1 MVYAPTWSMEHE
13 APLNCSSQIIH
24 TYIHAYIRVPKRDRN
39 RNFPAKYVLNRIFSH
54 LGPGQVLFK
63 IQFKFSCSHLLYYPG
78 GSTLHTY
85 TNYTCLSYIYTTKAF
100 VELPD
105 ASPQLKFN
113 QTGGSTLHCV
123 ECRLQ
128 FYYMYCTEARTCTLS
143 C

>member
-63 IQFKFSCSHLLYYPG
+63 IHFKFSCSHLLYYPG
-78 GSTLHTY
+78 GSTLHTH
-85 TNYTCLSYIYTTKAF
+85 TNYTCLSYIYTPPK
-100 VELPD
+100 
-105 ASPQLKFN
+105 
-113 QTGGSTLHCV
+113 
-123 ECRLQ
+123 RLWSCPMQ
-128 FYYMYCTEARTCTLS
+128 ALS
-143 C
+143 SSSIKQGDLLYIV